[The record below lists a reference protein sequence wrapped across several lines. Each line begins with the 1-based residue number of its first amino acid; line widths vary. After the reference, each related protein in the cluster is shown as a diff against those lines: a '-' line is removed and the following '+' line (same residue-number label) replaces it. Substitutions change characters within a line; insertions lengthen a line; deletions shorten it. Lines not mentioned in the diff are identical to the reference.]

1 MGETPSLLV
10 WCCFFSLVYTDTT
23 PEVSCC
29 QRKVITAPSE
39 YEGTYIFSRKF
50 DGKKDS
56 NCADACI
63 YSKEGSPGEEFCFK
77 AVSSGEA
84 TIDDQCDATPGPSST
99 GGSTSPGTTL
109 DPASQIEKA
118 NQEIAK
124 KNEEIAAKSTQKKA
138 ASDATNAVDNIS
150 SALSSSKVQR
160 KKRSEATTLAPISSC
175 QDFDDNYNL
184 LLDTLDGM
192 VDDDIPLII
201 ALVSVLNVQL
211 PDVSVCGKAQ
221 KEALKNKTSNKVQRA
236 KAAASSYT
244 NKKDDEINQLVKEVQ
259 QAQELIT
266 QANAALAASG
276 QSTIPAHTLPDSLIT
291 QPLGGST
298 QSSTNSGG
306 LTSLASMQSS
316 PLSGRPTLTTF
327 PSHTT
332 STGRTTP
339 TIQTGRPTFSSSTGV
354 HFYSTLTG
362 RPTSPSTNT
371 GRPTNHTT
379 HAGRPT
385 GTTFG
390 HSTHLSTSRP
400 HLSTSP
406 KPVLST
412 RRSTFRSLMRF
423 GLPQQLKDQIQQK

>member
-1 MGETPSLLV
+1 MAPPAPPPSPPSTPSP
-10 WCCFFSLVYTDTT
+10 
-23 PEVSCC
+23 PELSCC

-39 YEGTYIFSRKF
+39 YEGTYIFRRKF
-50 DGKKDS
+50 DGEKDS

-84 TIDDQCDATPGPSST
+84 TIDDQCDATPGSSST
-99 GGSTSPGTTL
+99 SGSTSPGTTL

-118 NQEIAK
+118 NQEIAR

-138 ASDATNAVDNIS
+138 ASDATNAVDSIS
-150 SALSSSKVQR
+150 SALSSSRVQR
-160 KKRSEATTLAPISSC
+160 QKRSEATTLAPISSC

-192 VDDDIPLII
+192 EDDDIPLII

-211 PDVSVCGKAQ
+211 PDVSVCGKAE
-221 KEALKNKTSNKVQRA
+221 KEALKNKTSSKVQRA

-244 NKKDDEINQLVKEVQ
+244 NQKDSEINKLVQEVQ
-259 QAQELIT
+259 EAQELIT

-276 QSTIPAHTLPDSLIT
+276 QSTIPAHTLPDSVIT
-291 QPLGGST
+291 QSLGGST
-298 QSSTNSGG
+298 QSSSGG
-306 LTSLASMQSS
+306 LSSLASMQSS
-316 PLSGRPTLTTF
+316 PMSGRPTLTTF
-327 PSHTT
+327 PS
-332 STGRTTP
+332 TP
-339 TIQTGRPTFSSSTGV
+339 TMQTGRPTFSSSTGSL
-354 HFYSTLTG
+354 FSTLTSSH
-362 RPTSPSTNT
+362 PTNT

-390 HSTHLSTSRP
+390 HSTHLSTLRP
-400 HLSTSP
+400 HLSTTP
-406 KPVLST
+406 RPMLST
-412 RRSTFRSLMRF
+412 GRPRNRSMMKD
-423 GLPQQLKDQIQQK
+423 LPQQLKDIIQQK